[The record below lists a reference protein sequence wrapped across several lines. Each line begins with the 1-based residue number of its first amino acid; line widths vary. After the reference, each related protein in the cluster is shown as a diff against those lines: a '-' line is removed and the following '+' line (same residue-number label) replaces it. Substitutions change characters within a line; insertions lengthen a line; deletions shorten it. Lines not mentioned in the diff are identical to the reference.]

1 MIQMMGAV
9 FGLAAGILFGRY
21 QLKRWNMDSK
31 KSMAVLAAGS
41 AIVFLAGG
49 YLMLQYEYHIL
60 KMIRYWILMYSLLLL
75 AMLDSRDRLIPNKA
89 LLVLLGVRTVL
100 LAADCACFPQLIM
113 EILISSV
120 VGLAGGGGIFLLA
133 GLIARKGIG
142 MGDVKMIGVIG
153 YYLGFQVLMSD
164 LIITMTFTVLGG
176 LAVLAFRKASLHSE
190 MAFAPYAAAGTII
203 TILMGF

>member
-100 LAADCACFPQLIM
+100 LAADCACFPQLI
-113 EILISSV
+113 IC
-120 VGLAGGGGIFLLA
+120 LLYTSPSP
-133 GLIARKGIG
+133 R
-142 MGDVKMIGVIG
+142 DC
-153 YYLGFQVLMSD
+153 S
-164 LIITMTFTVLGG
+164 
-176 LAVLAFRKASLHSE
+176 
-190 MAFAPYAAAGTII
+190 
-203 TILMGF
+203 